1 MMHKMLLDLPI
12 RIETQRLVLR
22 PYKPGDGSW
31 FYAMSHR
38 NRAHLRRYEAE
49 NVVMTVKSAEG
60 AEVLVRELAAEWV
73 ARSCFFLG
81 VFDKTTDEFV
91 AQIYI
96 GPIGWELPDFT
107 VGFFADVDHQGQ
119 GYVTEAVTAALQ
131 FIFNHL
137 HAHRVQIE
145 CDDTNLRSCR
155 VAERCGFI
163 REGQLRENRMNPN
176 GHISGTLLYGMLK
189 GDYER
194 FYES

>member
-1 MMHKMLLDLPI
+1 MLLDLPI
-12 RIETQRLVLR
+12 RIETQRLYLR
-22 PYKPGDGSW
+22 PYKPGDGDW
-31 FYAMSHR
+31 FYAMSRR

-49 NVVMTVKSAEG
+49 NVVMSVKSAEE

-73 ARSCFFLG
+73 ARNSFFMG
-81 VFDKTTDEFV
+81 VFDKASDEFV

-96 GPIGWELPDFT
+96 GPIDWELPEFA

-119 GYVTEAVTAALQ
+119 GYVTEAVTAVLQ
-131 FIFNHL
+131 FIFIHL

-163 REGQLRENRMNPN
+163 REGHLRENKSNPN
-176 GHISGTLLYGMLK
+176 GHPSGTLIYGMLRS
-189 GDYER
+189 E
-194 FYES
+194 FESNYGT

>member
-1 MMHKMLLDLPI
+1 MHKMLLDLPI

-31 FYAMSHR
+31 FFPMSHR
-38 NRAHLRRYEAE
+38 NRDHLSRYEAD
-49 NVVMTVKSAEG
+49 NAVLSVKSTDE
-60 AEVLVRELAAEWV
+60 AEVLVRELAAAWV

-81 VFDKTTDEFV
+81 VFDKTSDEFV

-96 GPIGWELPDFT
+96 GPIHWDLPDFS

-119 GYVTEAVTAALQ
+119 GFVTEAATAVLQ
-131 FIFNHL
+131 FVFIHL

-155 VAERCGFI
+155 LAERCGFI
-163 REGQLRENRMNPN
+163 QEGHFRENKRHPN
-176 GHISGTLLYGMLK
+176 GHLSGTLFYGMLRSE
-189 GDYER
+189 YER
-194 FYES
+194 IYES

>member
-1 MMHKMLLDLPI
+1 MHKMLLDLPI

-31 FYAMSHR
+31 FFPMSHR
-38 NRAHLRRYEAE
+38 NRDHLSRYEAD
-49 NVVMTVKSAEG
+49 NAVLSVKSTDE
-60 AEVLVRELAAEWV
+60 AEVLVRELAAAWV

-81 VFDKTTDEFV
+81 VFDKTSDEFV

-96 GPIGWELPDFT
+96 GPINWELPDFS

-119 GYVTEAVTAALQ
+119 GFVTEAATAVLQ
-131 FIFNHL
+131 FVFIHL

-155 VAERCGFI
+155 LAERCGFI
-163 REGQLRENRMNPN
+163 QEGHFRENKRNTN
-176 GHISGTLLYGMLK
+176 GHISGTLFYGMLRSE
-189 GDYER
+189 YER
-194 FYES
+194 IYES

>member
-1 MMHKMLLDLPI
+1 MLDLPI
-12 RIETQRLVLR
+12 RVETQRLVLR
-22 PYKPGDGSW
+22 PYKSGDGFW
-31 FYAMSHR
+31 FFEMSQR

-49 NVVMTVKSAEG
+49 NVVMSVKSVEE

-73 ARSCFFLG
+73 ARNCFFLG
-81 VFDKTTDEFV
+81 VFDKVSDEFV

-96 GPIGWELPDFT
+96 GPISWELPEFD
-107 VGFFADVDHQGQ
+107 VGFFADVDHQGL
-119 GYVTEAVTAALQ
+119 GYVTEAVTAVLQ

-163 REGQLRENRMNPN
+163 REGHLRQNKRNTN
-176 GHISGTLLYGMLK
+176 GQISGTLFYGMLRSEY
-189 GDYER
+189 DR
-194 FYES
+194 IYES

>member
-1 MMHKMLLDLPI
+1 MHKMMLDLPI

-31 FYAMSHR
+31 LYPMSQR
-38 NRAHLRRYEAE
+38 NREHLSRYEADNAVLSVNSPE
-49 NVVMTVKSAEG
+49 E
-60 AEVLVRELAAEWV
+60 AEVLVRELASEWV
-73 ARSCFFLG
+73 ARRCFFLG
-81 VFDKTTDEFV
+81 VFDKKSDQFV

-96 GPIGWELPDFT
+96 GPIRWELPDFS

-131 FIFNHL
+131 FIFDHL
-137 HAHRVQIE
+137 GAHRAQIE

-163 REGQLRENRMNPN
+163 QEGHFRENKRNAN
-176 GHISGTLLYGMLK
+176 GHISGTLFYGMLK
-189 GDYER
+189 SEYER
-194 FYES
+194 TYDS

>member
-1 MMHKMLLDLPI
+1 MLDLPI
-12 RIETQRLVLR
+12 RIETQRLYLR
-22 PYKPGDGSW
+22 PYKPGDGNW
-31 FYAMSHR
+31 FFTMSQR

-49 NVVMTVKSAEG
+49 NVVMSVKSAEE

-73 ARSCFFLG
+73 ARNCFFLG
-81 VFDKTTDEFV
+81 VFDKVSDEFV

-96 GPIGWELPDFT
+96 GPIRWELPEFD
-107 VGFFADVDHQGQ
+107 VGFFADVDHQGL
-119 GYVTEAVTAALQ
+119 GYVSEAVTAALQ

-163 REGQLRENRMNPN
+163 REGQLRENKRNTN
-176 GHISGTLLYGMLK
+176 GHISGTLFYGMLRS
-189 GDYER
+189 E
-194 FYES
+194 YESNYES